1 MTREEA
7 QAEMALR
14 RQIEWL
20 ARTNDLP
27 LQVVARA
34 LERLIAKGLLTRVL
48 KGSET

>member
-7 QAEMALR
+7 RAEMALR

-27 LQVVARA
+27 MPIVSKA